1 MTNNQLTK
9 EWLQQTIAEL
19 ESVRDE
25 IPFGIDTN
33 SELELAAFKLALA
46 AMDSEP
52 FGFTDGDR
60 RGMIYKP
67 EHADRLNEPLPVY
80 RHAQPAPV
88 VPLPDVVSVLLN
100 HLEDVLPDDAFNLID
115 VKAWNAVSMLT
126 CPDACRAA
134 MLQAEPVTTANK
146 LGNSPAIPDTWIPV
160 SERMPEREYV
170 LAADFSGK
178 HYSPCQPNAQV
189 GIHDDWFGDGKP
201 T

>member
-52 FGFTDGDR
+52 VAWRLADSPESSVTVTDNEKMAAIWRRNGRNVQPLYSTAHSSTDAVGMVVSEGRQPSAHNPESKIFEVLAESGYEPVPGD
-60 RGMIYKP
+60 K
-67 EHADRLNEPLPVY
+67 LY

-88 VPLPDVVSVLLN
+88 VPEEMPEHTGPREFGRPQAYVN
-100 HLEDVLPDDAFNLID
+100 G
-115 VKAWNAVSMLT
+115 WN
-126 CPDACRAA
+126 ACRAA
-134 MLQAEPVTTANK
+134 MLNGGE
-146 LGNSPAIPDTWIPV
+146 S
-160 SERMPEREYV
+160 
-170 LAADFSGK
+170 
-178 HYSPCQPNAQV
+178 
-189 GIHDDWFGDGKP
+189 
-201 T
+201 